1 MGRQRLGKLE
11 GVPLSRHTTQDWA
24 AASLGG
30 AANSKDRAKG
40 SGRSFLITMFANL
53 GVLREFVASPWRW
66 HHFLK
71 GLIKGS
77 SRNVRV
83 TCKGIIKNQGQQ

>member
-40 SGRSFLITMFANL
+40 SGRSFLITMFADL
-53 GVLREFVASPWRW
+53 G
-66 HHFLK
+66 
-71 GLIKGS
+71 
-77 SRNVRV
+77 
-83 TCKGIIKNQGQQ
+83 C